1 VNMSWLIL
9 MVVAITSAGSTEPH
23 QESASLSLTPPV
35 IPFHKQS
42 VLTLTIEASNT
53 NSFKLPDLSKYLNG
67 LELVEPLQQIEVKNL
82 QNGNQLI
89 VYSGKVE
96 GLWTGTYPIGPIPIT
111 FESGRVLTLPAAAL
125 VIRDLTPEELTTVM
139 QFAANA
145 PPMDPPNP
153 WVNRWLLITI
163 TLLAFL
169 IPLAM
174 WLYRKWRH
182 NRVQREKSLTP
193 WEKAYERLRKLDEMH
208 LPQKG
213 EHDLF
218 YVELS
223 SILRYYIE
231 ERFSINA
238 PEQTTPEFL
247 AEAARSGL
255 LSREQQNLLARF
267 LTQSD
272 RVKFARYVPTVLE
285 MEESL
290 ANVLFFID
298 ETVPVMNAAQE
309 IAA

>member
-1 VNMSWLIL
+1 MSWLIL
-9 MVVAITSAGSTEPH
+9 IAMAVAAVGSTEPP
-23 QESASLSLTPPV
+23 QESASLTLTPPV

-42 VLTLTIEASNT
+42 VLTLSIEVSKAS
-53 NSFKLPDLSKYLNG
+53 SFKLPDVSKYLNG
-67 LELVEPLQQIEVKNL
+67 LELVEPLQQTETTNL
-82 QNGNQLI
+82 PNGNQRV

-96 GLWTGTYPIGPIPIT
+96 GLWTGTYPIGPIPIS
-111 FESGRVLTLPAAAL
+111 FEDGQILTLPAIAL
-125 VIRDLTPEELTTVM
+125 VIRDLTPDEQAAVM

-145 PPMDPPNP
+145 PPLDPPNP

-298 ETVPVMNAAQE
+298 ETVPVMNASQE
-309 IAA
+309 VAA